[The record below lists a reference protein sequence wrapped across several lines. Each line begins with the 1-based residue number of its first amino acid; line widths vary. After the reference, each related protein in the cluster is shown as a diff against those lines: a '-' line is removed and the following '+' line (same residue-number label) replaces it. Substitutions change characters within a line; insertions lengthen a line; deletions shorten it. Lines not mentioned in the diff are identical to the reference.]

1 MDTARTLYKINSS
14 SPGSEAAG
22 EAAAALASAALVF
35 ETVDSNYSS
44 KLLSHA
50 KSVSILLE
58 LVFDKM
64 VLDHISVSFWAK
76 TFVGITECLTL

>member
-50 KSVSILLE
+50 KSVSILYIQIKSKIAYDPSVIMRCIIFWTW
-58 LVFDKM
+58 LVIWFN
-64 VLDHISVSFWAK
+64 V
-76 TFVGITECLTL
+76 